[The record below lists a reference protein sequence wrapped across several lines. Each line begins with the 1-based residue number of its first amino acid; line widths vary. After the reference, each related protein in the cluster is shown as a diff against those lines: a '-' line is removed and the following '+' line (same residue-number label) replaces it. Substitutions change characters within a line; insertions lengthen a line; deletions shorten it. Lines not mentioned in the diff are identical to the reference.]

1 MARAVGDG
9 VGRLNLNPQP
19 DYSIWPLAP
28 SSSAP
33 TPNTPLT
40 PSPQSTLIAVQPM
53 NSPFSITTEHNAR
66 VMSLNTNFP
75 QYAALSALLINN

>member
-1 MARAVGDG
+1 MARAIGDG

-28 SSSAP
+28 SPSAP

-40 PSPQSTLIAVQPM
+40 RSPQSTLIAVQPM

-66 VMSLNTNFP
+66 VMSPETQFP
-75 QYAALSALLINN
+75 KYAVLSALLFKN

>member
-1 MARAVGDG
+1 MAGAVGDG

-28 SSSAP
+28 SPFAP
-33 TPNTPLT
+33 TPHTHLT
-40 PSPQSTLIAVQPM
+40 RPPQSTLIAVQPM
-53 NSPFSITTEHNAR
+53 NTPFSTLTEHNAR

-75 QYAALSALLINN
+75 QYQALSALLIKN

>member
-19 DYSIWPLAP
+19 DYSIWPHAHRP
-28 SSSAP
+28 IRTNA
-33 TPNTPLT
+33 TPPLT

-66 VMSLNTNFP
+66 VMSPETQFP
-75 QYAALSALLINN
+75 KYPALSALLIKN